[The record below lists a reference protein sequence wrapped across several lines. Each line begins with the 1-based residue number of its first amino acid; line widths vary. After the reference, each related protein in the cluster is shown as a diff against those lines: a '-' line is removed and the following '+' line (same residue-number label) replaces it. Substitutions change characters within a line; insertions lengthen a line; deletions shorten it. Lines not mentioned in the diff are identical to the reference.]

1 MRGME
6 QPGPTI
12 HVVDDDEAVRD
23 SLAFLLGTM
32 GWQVRTYPSP
42 IALLAADLP
51 PCGCIVSDLR
61 MPAMDGLEL
70 QEQLARRGIG
80 LPIILMTAH
89 GDVPVAVRA
98 MKAGAVDFL
107 QKPFGDNALLEAV
120 IRATARNKDTLTAQ
134 GAAMA
139 ARARIAHLTPREK
152 EVLDLVVV
160 GKTNKEVARALGTS
174 PRTID
179 VHRARVLQ
187 KLDADS
193 VADLVRLVLAAR
205 AS

>member
-1 MRGME
+1 MD
-6 QPGPTI
+6 QTQPTI

-23 SLAFLLGTM
+23 SLGFLLGTM
-32 GWQVRTYPSP
+32 GWRVRTYASP
-42 IALLAADLP
+42 RALLAATLP
-51 PCGCIVSDLR
+51 PSGCIVSDLR
-61 MPAMDGLEL
+61 MPLMDGLEL
-70 QEQLARRGIG
+70 QAELAGRGVR

-107 QKPFGDNALLEAV
+107 QKPFADTELLAAVSRAL
-120 IRATARNKDTLTAQ
+120 ARNRDALAD
-134 GAAMA
+134 GDAVGA
-139 ARARIAHLTPREK
+139 ARARIAQLTPRER

-187 KLDADS
+187 KLGADN
-193 VADLVRLVLAAR
+193 VTELVRLVLAAQHG
-205 AS
+205 

>member
-1 MRGME
+1 ME
-6 QPGPTI
+6 QPEQTI

-32 GWQVRTYPSP
+32 GWRVQTYPNP
-42 IALLAADLP
+42 VDLLAASLP
-51 PCGCIVSDLR
+51 PHGCIVSDLR
-61 MPAMDGLEL
+61 MPGMDGLEL
-70 QEQLARRGIG
+70 QQQLASRGIG

-98 MKAGAVDFL
+98 MKAGAIDFL
-107 QKPFGDNALLEAV
+107 QKPFGDTALLNAV
-120 IRATARNKDTLTAQ
+120 TRALARNEDRLAEQ
-134 GAAMA
+134 EVAGG
-139 ARARIAHLTPREK
+139 ARARIAQLTPREK
-152 EVLDLVVV
+152 EVLELVVV

-187 KLDADS
+187 KLGADG

-205 AS
+205 DS